1 MPHVIL
7 PTLISAAHAAVL
19 PQHLHFH
26 YTSLHS
32 SHRLCS
38 PFPVPHILPHR
49 LPISPAPVSKQSQ
62 PVQRWIMPSKTAW
75 RVTPIAELIRVSS
88 IIMYLMAP
96 GYYRHGPPL
105 YMLSK
110 MSSWVI
116 TDPQIFTN
124 NALQRTFHLIH
135 FRIIDVSFATSVIFW
150 NSNHVMPCCYT
161 SKSRGH
167 HHTPNTVLP
176 PDHLLHAKTSEGLTR
191 HKHLPKQWLC
201 PTLILN
207 HWPSAMRSELKD
219 QSV

>member
-1 MPHVIL
+1 MDHAQQNCLKSDPHCWAHQSEQYYSVSDGPWL
-7 PTLISAAHAAVL
+7 LQTRTSAVHAL
-19 PQHLHFH
+19 QNEFMSDHW
-26 YTSLHS
+26 S
-32 SHRLCS
+32 S
-38 PFPVPHILPHR
+38 
-49 LPISPAPVSKQSQ
+49 
-62 PVQRWIMPSKTAW
+62 
-75 RVTPIAELIRVSS
+75 
-88 IIMYLMAP
+88 
-96 GYYRHGPPL
+96 
-105 YMLSK
+105 
-110 MSSWVI
+110 
-116 TDPQIFTN
+116 QIFTN

-135 FRIIDVSFATSVIFW
+135 FRIIDVRFATSVIFW